1 MDLADWRTR
10 INDLDKQILN
20 LLNQRAEAALQIGNL
35 KRRQG
40 TPSYVPEREAEIL
53 RQLSAQ
59 NRGPLTADNLAAI
72 WREVL
77 SACRA
82 LEGPLTVAYL
92 GPQATFTH
100 QAALGRFGATVD
112 FRPARTIVDIF
123 DEVERGRAAFGVV
136 PVENSTEGAVNV
148 TLDRLIDSE
157 ATIYGEIYLEIAQ
170 QLLSRAGDLG
180 EVKRVLSHPQGLAQ
194 CRGWLAANLP
204 EVPTEETT
212 STAAAVE
219 VAAGDPTVAAIAA
232 ELAGTLYGV
241 PILRARIEDNRHNA
255 TRFLVIGAPA
265 PAAGGGRPAM
275 GPSGRD
281 KTSILFAMK
290 NEPGSLYRIL
300 EPFVRAG
307 LNLSKIESRPAKS
320 RAWEYVIF
328 VDFEG
333 HRETPAVAVA
343 LREIGERTLYLRVL
357 GSYPAA

>member
-10 INDLDKQILN
+10 INDLDNQILN

-40 TPSYVPEREAEIL
+40 TPSYVPEREADIL

-59 NRGPLTADNLAAI
+59 NSGPLTADNLAAI

-112 FRPARTIVDIF
+112 FRPARTLVDVF

-157 ATIYGEIYLEIAQ
+157 ATICGEIYLEIAQ
-170 QLLSRAGDLG
+170 QLLSRASDLG

-232 ELAGTLYGV
+232 ELAGSLYGV

-255 TRFLVIGAPA
+255 TRFLVIGPPA
-265 PAAGGGRPAM
+265 TAAAAGRQAM

-290 NEPGSLYRIL
+290 NEPGSWSRSCG
-300 EPFVRAG
+300 RA
-307 LNLSKIESRPAKS
+307 
-320 RAWEYVIF
+320 
-328 VDFEG
+328 
-333 HRETPAVAVA
+333 
-343 LREIGERTLYLRVL
+343 
-357 GSYPAA
+357 